1 MKTYPWFDQVP
12 AGLKTRRQLAEL
24 GLRPGGPIVAQVVW
38 RKGKA
43 FANLYDE
50 TAALPKQQM
59 TEAQRAALEKAKEKR
74 RTCPKCRT
82 VFGYVLGR
90 RWRPW
95 RDCDVCR
102 RVDVRRSAH
111 VWVRSPRT
119 LILDTETTSLDGFL
133 VQIAVI
139 RAADG
144 AVLLDTL
151 INPRSP
157 ISEGAQ
163 EVHGISEE
171 QLADAPTFDQIWPH
185 LAALLRGRRVVTYNH
200 SFDRRIL
207 MNECKRLGVGQ
218 ELRRSWAWGE
228 RPAWDRGI
236 VWRCA
241 MRLYAQY
248 IGDYSE
254 RRRDFRWYPL
264 PDGDHSALGDAQAC
278 RGVLLEMAQARGQS

>member
-59 TEAQRAALEKAKEKR
+59 TEGRRAALEKANEKR
-74 RTCPKCRT
+74 RTCPKCHT
-82 VFGYVLGR
+82 VFSYVLGR

-102 RVDVRRSAH
+102 RVDVRRSAQ

-119 LILDTETTSLDGFL
+119 VILDTETTSLDGFL

-139 RAADG
+139 RAHDG

-151 INPRSP
+151 TNPRSP

-163 EVHGISEE
+163 QIHGLTED
-171 QLADAPTFDQIWPH
+171 QLAGAPTFAQIADD
-185 LAALLRGRRVVTYNH
+185 LAALLRGRRVVTYNAD
-200 SFDRRIL
+200 F
-207 MNECKRLGVGQ
+207 
-218 ELRRSWAWGE
+218 
-228 RPAWDRGI
+228 DRGI
-236 VWRCA
+236 LRNELHRLAGEVSIADRALFADRWLRPDRWRCA
-241 MRLYAQY
+241 MELYATW
-248 IGDYSE
+248 IGDWSE
-254 RRRDFRWYPL
+254 RRRSFRWYPL
-264 PDGDHSALGDAQAC
+264 PGGDHTALGDAQAC
-278 RGVLLEMAQARGQS
+278 REVLLRMAAEARLECP